1 MASAFSHAIVALT
14 IGKACQNHLINWR
27 ALLLGV
33 ACSILPDVDVIGFRY
48 GIQYGDVWGHR
59 GLTHSLLFA
68 VLLSAVLAVAW
79 YRKRP
84 KAAMAGMCVYLFLCT
99 ASHGVLDAM
108 TSGGFGVAFFSP
120 FDTTR
125 YFFSFRPIAVSPIS
139 IDRFFSED
147 GLHILFSEA
156 KWIWLPSCAVF
167 LVLRTIQRSWSGTH
181 VAQRPQRD

>member
-14 IGKACQNHLINWR
+14 MGKACQNRQIDWR

-84 KAAMAGMCVYLFLCT
+84 KAAMAGVGGYLFLCT
-99 ASHGVLDAM
+99 ASHGGLYSVV
-108 TSGGFGVAFFSP
+108 SGGVWGAGFSHFCTTMVFFRFLP
-120 FDTTR
+120 F
-125 YFFSFRPIAVSPIS
+125 AVVSS
-139 IDRFFSED
+139 R
-147 GLHILFSEA
+147 L
-156 KWIWLPSCAVF
+156 
-167 LVLRTIQRSWSGTH
+167 
-181 VAQRPQRD
+181 